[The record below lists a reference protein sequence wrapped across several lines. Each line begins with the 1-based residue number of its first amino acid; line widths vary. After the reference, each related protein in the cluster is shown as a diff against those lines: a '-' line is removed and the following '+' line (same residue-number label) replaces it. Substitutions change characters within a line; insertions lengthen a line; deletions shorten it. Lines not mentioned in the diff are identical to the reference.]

1 MTDARQTTSPDD
13 ERADPALAPA
23 ATPAPAASGGWLGSY
38 ALLAVMWGC
47 SFAFIALALD
57 ALTPIQVAF
66 WRIAV
71 GAVTLLVIAAV
82 TRTPLPRD
90 ARTLGHLTV
99 LALLVNAVPFTL
111 FALGQQSVSS
121 VLAGII
127 NAATPLMTLLWVAL
141 FFRAERP
148 GPARASGLVLGFLG
162 LLVVMG
168 VWHGLGTG
176 QLGGVLACVGA
187 ITCYGLGFPY
197 TRKFLSGTPH
207 PPVALAAGQIGIAA
221 VVMTPVVLVS
231 GVDPVGDVTT
241 AVLVAVLALG
251 VLSSGVAFILNFRV
265 IARAGT
271 TTASSVTYLT
281 PVVAAAVGVLFL
293 GDHVTWNQPVGAVVV
308 LLGVAIAQGR
318 LGRLGRGPAG
328 AGRRSPSLR

>member
-1 MTDARQTTSPDD
+1 MTSPH
-13 ERADPALAPA
+13 PATTPTAHTTA
-23 ATPAPAASGGWLGSY
+23 APAPAASGGWLGSY

-57 ALTPIQVAF
+57 ALTPVQVAF

-71 GAVTLLVIAAV
+71 GAVTLLVLAAV

-90 ARTLGHLTV
+90 RRTLGHLTV

-127 NAATPLMTLLWVAL
+127 NAATPLTTLLWVAL

-148 GPARASGLVLGFLG
+148 GPARSSGLVLGFLG

-176 QLGGVLACVGA
+176 QLSGVLACVGA

-197 TRKFLSGTPH
+197 TRKFLAGTPY

-231 GVDPVGDVTT
+231 GVAPVGDVTT
-241 AVLVAVLALG
+241 AVVVAVLALG

-318 LGRLGRGPAG
+318 LRRRSPGT
-328 AGRRSPSLR
+328 GRRSPSLR

>member
-1 MTDARQTTSPDD
+1 MTSSPAPRATTD
-13 ERADPALAPA
+13 EPA
-23 ATPAPAASGGWLGSY
+23 ASPSGGWLGSY
-38 ALLAVMWGC
+38 AALALMWGS
-47 SFAFIALALD
+47 SFAFIAVALD
-57 ALTPIQVAF
+57 ALLPVQVAF

-90 ARTLGHLTV
+90 LATIGHLAV

-127 NAATPLMTLLWVAL
+127 NAATPLTTLLWVAL

-176 QLGGVLACVGA
+176 QVSGVLACIGA

-207 PPVALAAGQIGIAA
+207 PPIALATGQLTIAA
-221 VVMTPVVLVS
+221 VVMTPVLLVT
-231 GVDPVGDVTT
+231 GVAPVGEVTGWVVT
-241 AVLVAVLALG
+241 AVLALG
-251 VLSSGVAFILNFRV
+251 VLSSGVAFILNFHV
-265 IARAGT
+265 IARAGV

-318 LGRLGRGPAG
+318 LQ
-328 AGRRSPSLR
+328 RRSARG